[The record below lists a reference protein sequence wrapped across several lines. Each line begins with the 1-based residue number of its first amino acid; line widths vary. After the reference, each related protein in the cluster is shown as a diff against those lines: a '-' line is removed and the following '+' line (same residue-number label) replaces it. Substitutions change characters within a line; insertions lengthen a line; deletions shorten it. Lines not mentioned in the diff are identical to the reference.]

1 MFDLRSDFP
10 NQWHGF
16 LTSSDHQ
23 QSFEITQD
31 RFPYMFQG
39 KGLDVQEVT
48 AHGVPKDR
56 TSEIR
61 VQDWIGPMRAVGPLQ
76 LTAPVAEAET
86 IAGLDTIIVVLRYQI
101 ATAP

>member
-1 MFDLRSDFP
+1 
-10 NQWHGF
+10 
-16 LTSSDHQ
+16 
-23 QSFEITQD
+23 
-31 RFPYMFQG
+31 MFQG

-86 IAGLDTIIVVLRYQI
+86 IAGLDTITPSSC
-101 ATAP
+101 ATRLLPHPNTGVTRHSACRGSEPGHIDDGGTFISC